1 MKKIISLTFLFLLF
15 YYICFD
21 LLNLNYMKRPINYRF
36 VSIASKITLWIG
48 VAVIL
53 TSVVYA
59 ISNLTSIDNFITIW
73 TALMAIGVCFSF
85 ISILLYK
92 MVK

>member
-1 MKKIISLTFLFLLF
+1 MKKL
-15 YYICFD
+15 
-21 LLNLNYMKRPINYRF
+21 INYRF
-36 VSIASKITLWIG
+36 VSIASKITLWLGI
-48 VAVIL
+48 VVIL

>member
-1 MKKIISLTFLFLLF
+1 MKKPF
-15 YYICFD
+15 
-21 LLNLNYMKRPINYRF
+21 NYRIA
-36 VSIASKITLWIG
+36 SIASKITLWLG
-48 VAVIL
+48 LVVIL

-73 TALMAIGVCFSF
+73 TALMMIGVCFSF

>member
-1 MKKIISLTFLFLLF
+1 MKK
-15 YYICFD
+15 
-21 LLNLNYMKRPINYRF
+21 PINYRIA
-36 VSIASKITLWIG
+36 SIASKITLWLGI
-48 VAVIL
+48 VVIL

>member
-1 MKKIISLTFLFLLF
+1 
-15 YYICFD
+15 
-21 LLNLNYMKRPINYRF
+21 MKRPINYRF
-36 VSIASKITLWIG
+36 VSIASKITLWLG
-48 VAVIL
+48 VVVIL

-73 TALMAIGVCFSF
+73 TALMAIGVCFSS